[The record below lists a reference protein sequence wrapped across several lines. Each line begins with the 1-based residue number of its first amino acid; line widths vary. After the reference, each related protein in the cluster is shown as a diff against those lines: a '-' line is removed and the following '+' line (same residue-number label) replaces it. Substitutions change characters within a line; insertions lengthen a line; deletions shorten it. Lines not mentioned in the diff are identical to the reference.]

1 MSKMNKFDKV
11 YNRMTSRLFYES
23 TNTLDHN
30 YKIINESKSKTAK
43 EFYNSLIVIN
53 SEDNELIFESH
64 EDAQFSKALINKIYN
79 ASDFTQI
86 QANEVFDRCSNSIK
100 SKYRI
105 KRNIPMYIFNFSF
118 SKNSKMI
125 STIFYTFKIP
135 FSLKDSTLKEKYDY
149 ESNLFKTAYKNAGGL
164 CSDQDEYVLIILNKD
179 KINETIIN
187 HEIYHY
193 LQFILEKTET
203 AEIENSKFSEIKE
216 LQLSIEDQEYLFDKW
231 EFETHIKVDLINQLD
246 EMYWKFYKD
255 ISKAKF
261 IEKFINAVEK
271 DPLTVV
277 YKFISLLLKMK
288 NNDTT
293 SLRLFAACFIIND
306 KEYLLNAIKWLKDS
320 FK

>member
-1 MSKMNKFDKV
+1 MNKFKNV
-11 YNRMTSRLFYES
+11 YNEITSRLFYE
-23 TNTLDHN
+23 NTRTLEHN
-30 YKIINESKSKTAK
+30 YRLVLESKSKSAK
-43 EFYNSLIVIN
+43 DFYDSLIVIN
-53 SEDNELIFESH
+53 CENSELIFESH
-64 EDAQFSKALINKIYN
+64 ADAQFSKALLNKLYN
-79 ASDFTQI
+79 ATDFTQI
-86 QANEVFDRCSNSIK
+86 QANEVFNRCSNSIK

-105 KRNIPMYIFNFSF
+105 KRNIPMYVFNFSF

-125 STIFYTFKIP
+125 ATIFHAFKLP
-135 FSLKDSTLKEKYDY
+135 FTLKDGTLKEKYDY
-149 ESNLFKTAYKNAGGL
+149 ESNFFKNAYKNAGGL
-164 CSDQDEYVLIILNKD
+164 CSDQGEYVLILFNKD

-193 LQFILEKTET
+193 LQFILEKFET
-203 AEIENSKFSEIKE
+203 TEIENSKFSEIKE

-246 EMYWKFYKD
+246 EMYWNFYKN

-271 DPLTVV
+271 NPLNVV
-277 YKFISLLLKMK
+277 SNFISLLLKMK

-293 SLRLFAACFIIND
+293 TLRLFAACYIIND
-306 KEYLLNAIKWLKDS
+306 KEYLLRAINWLKEH

>member
-1 MSKMNKFDKV
+1 MRKFDNV
-11 YNRMTSRLFYES
+11 YSEMTSRLFYE
-23 TNTLDHN
+23 NIRTLNHN
-30 YKIINESKSKTAK
+30 YRIITESKSKSAK
-43 EFYNSLIVIN
+43 DFYNSLIVIN
-53 SEDNELIFESH
+53 SENNELIFESH
-64 EDAQFSKALINKIYN
+64 EDAQFLKALLNKLYN
-79 ASDFTQI
+79 ADDFTQI
-86 QANEVFDRCSNSIK
+86 QANEVFSRCSNSIK

-125 STIFYTFKIP
+125 STIFHSFKIP
-135 FSLKDSTLKEKYDY
+135 FTKQDGTLQEKYDY
-149 ESNLFKTAYKNAGGL
+149 ESNFFKNAYKNTGGL
-164 CSDQDEYVLIILNKD
+164 CSDQGEYVLIIFNKD

-193 LQFILEKTET
+193 LQFILEKSET
-203 AEIENSKFSEIKE
+203 NEIEKSKFNEIKE

-246 EMYWKFYKD
+246 EMYWNFYKN
-255 ISKAKF
+255 ISKTEF

-271 DPLTVV
+271 NPLNVV
-277 YKFISLLLKMK
+277 SNFISLLLKMK

-293 SLRLFAACFIIND
+293 SLRLFAGCYIIND
-306 KEYLLNAIKWLKDS
+306 KEYLLRAIKWLKEY